1 LSGDVQLLDAKPAA
15 EPQFAPAS
23 ADGER
28 MTRLEEEIASLRKDL
43 ADLRQQ
49 FAQFRKGFE

>member
-1 LSGDVQLLDAKPAA
+1 LAGDVELFDAKPAA
-15 EPQFAPAS
+15 EPQSTPAS

-49 FAQFRKGFE
+49 FAQFRKEFE

>member
-1 LSGDVQLLDAKPAA
+1 LSGDVELLDAKPAA

-23 ADGER
+23 TDGER
-28 MTRLEEEIASLRKDL
+28 MAHLEEEIASLRKDI

-49 FAQFRKGFE
+49 FAQFRKEFE